1 MTPRRRLGRGVII
14 AIAAAALVVIGAGIA
29 LVVWFTA
36 RADSPEAGAQRY
48 LDALASGDA
57 DEVRETLA
65 SSAVP
70 DAATLG
76 AFEAATAYP
85 SDPEVA
91 GVETSGNDTAT
102 ISASYFLP
110 GGVHAVTFTVR
121 LEDERW
127 LADADA
133 LGGISATPT
142 MGDAVTIGDV
152 VLGASAPLIA
162 LPGVYDVVAAPAGIL
177 TGAAEVVVTP
187 GATADVVVEAAL
199 APDASATAQPA
210 VDAYLEACTA
220 SSADTPAPTS
230 PPSCGISI
238 PWGADLASADGFV
251 FRIES
256 LPTVTLDSTGGFLAT
271 GGSYVATVSGQTR
284 AGTPASFT
292 YRDDAWTLR
301 GALTFEAGELVL
313 QAW

>member
-1 MTPRRRLGRGVII
+1 MTPRRRLSRGVII
-14 AIAAAALVVIGAGIA
+14 AIAAAVLIVVGVGVALVVGLITRG
-29 LVVWFTA
+29 
-36 RADSPEAGAQRY
+36 DSPEAGAQRY

-57 DEVRETLA
+57 DEVRGTLG

-70 DAATLG
+70 DATTLD

-91 GVETSGNDTAT
+91 GVETSGDDTAT
-102 ISASYFLP
+102 VSAGYFLP
-110 GGVHAVTFTVR
+110 GGFHAVTFTVR
-121 LEDERW
+121 LEDGRW

-133 LGGISATPT
+133 LGSISATST

-152 VLGASAPLIA
+152 VLEASAPLIA
-162 LPGVYDVVAAPAGIL
+162 LPAVYDVVAAPAGIL

-187 GATADVVVEAAL
+187 GATAEVAVEAAL
-199 APDASATAQPA
+199 APDASAAAQPA
-210 VDAYLEACTA
+210 VDAYLETCTA
-220 SSADTPAPTS
+220 SSADAPAPTS

-251 FRIES
+251 FRIET
-256 LPTVTLDSTGGFLAT
+256 LPAVTLDATGGFIAS
-271 GGSYVATVSGQTR
+271 GGSYVVTVSGQTR
-284 AGTPASFT
+284 AGEPASFT

-301 GALTFEAGELVL
+301 GAVEFSGDQLVL
-313 QAW
+313 HAW